1 MKSYRTL
8 FLFAGLGGGALGF
21 ARARLPGAQFTI
33 AGAVD
38 FDAGAARD
46 FATLTGQP
54 CTVADLSAMT
64 LDELRAACP
73 GGCPDVVFTSPPC
86 KSFSGCM
93 PAATAATPKYVDMAD
108 LAVRGL
114 FLALEAWEKK
124 PRLILLENVPRIQSR
139 GRHLLDIIIG
149 MLRSYGYAVRET
161 VHDCGELG
169 GLAQRRR
176 RFLLVA
182 RHVATTGDWWR
193 EPVKRRVRGIGEVLG
208 ALPLP
213 LPGSTE
219 GGPMH
224 RLPRL
229 SAMNWLRL
237 ALIPAGGDWR
247 DLPESVQL
255 APRAGRQNG
264 GYGVE
269 DWSAAA
275 HAVLAEGSVANTRA
289 AVADPRLSENANR
302 HTSKYALSEWTDAA
316 RTVTGCDGVGDGAA
330 VVADPRPGYESRNGH
345 HVQGWTTSAKTVI
358 GHDPR
363 GLKGASVADPRMT
376 CEPRNTVM
384 GVVGLDEPSGAV
396 LGAASHDNGSFSVA
410 DPRVTC
416 ERNEG
421 SMGVQSWAKAS
432 PAVIGHAT
440 IHNWPAAAADPRG
453 AGYQL
458 GHVVQTP
465 DGLAV
470 VGVELDLTD
479 PRPMDRPVIILALD
493 GTWHR
498 PMTTLELAAL
508 QSLPVGGPG
517 AWLKLDGNNGGLWR
531 ERIGNA
537 VPVDTAEAIAGTAL
551 ACLVS
556 SDAGA
561 VTLSSEPVWVGP
573 EVHA

>member
-1 MKSYRTL
+1 MSATYRTL

-21 ARARLPGAQFTI
+21 QRAQSSLGGRMTI

-38 FDAGAARD
+38 FEPGAARD
-46 FATLTGQP
+46 FETLTGQP
-54 CTVADLSAMT
+54 CTVADLSTMT

-114 FLALEAWEKK
+114 FLALEAWEAK
-124 PRLILLENVPRIQSR
+124 PRLILLENVPRIQNR
-139 GRHLLDIIIG
+139 GRHLLNVIIG

-193 EPVKRRVRGIGEVLG
+193 EPPKRRVRGIGEVLG

-213 LPGSTE
+213 LPGSTD

-264 GYGVE
+264 GFGVE
-269 DWSAAA
+269 NWSAAA

-289 AVADPRLSENANR
+289 AVADPR
-302 HTSKYALSEWTDAA
+302 
-316 RTVTGCDGVGDGAA
+316 
-330 VVADPRPGYESRNGH
+330 PGYDSRNGH
-345 HVQGWTTSAKTVI
+345 HLQAWDATAKTVI

-363 GLKGASVADPRMT
+363 GLKGAAVADPRMT

-384 GVVGLDEPSGAV
+384 GVVAGDEPSGAV
-396 LGAASHDNGSFSVA
+396 LGAASHDNGAFSVA
-410 DPRVTC
+410 DPRVQC

-421 SMGVQSWAKAS
+421 GHGVQSWSK
-432 PAVIGHAT
+432 PAPTVIGHPT

-453 AGYQL
+453 AGYQI
-458 GHVVQTP
+458 GQVVKTP
-465 DGLAV
+465 EGLAV
-470 VGVELDLTD
+470 VGVELDLSD
-479 PRPMDRPVIILALD
+479 PGPMSNPPIILALD

-517 AWLKLDGNNGGLWR
+517 AWLVLDGKNAGHWR

-537 VPVDTAEAIAGTAL
+537 VPADTAEAIAGTAL
-551 ACLVS
+551 TCLVS
-556 SDAGA
+556 SDAGGL
-561 VTLSSEPVWVGP
+561 TLGCEPVWVSPGS

>member
-1 MKSYRTL
+1 MSTYRTL

-21 ARARLPGAQFTI
+21 QRAQSSLGGRMTI

-38 FDAGAARD
+38 FEPGAARD
-46 FATLTGQP
+46 FETLTGQP
-54 CTVADLSAMT
+54 CTVADISTMT

-124 PRLILLENVPRIQSR
+124 PRLILLENVPRIQNR

-193 EPVKRRVRGIGEVLG
+193 EPPKRRVRGIGEVLG
-208 ALPLP
+208 PLPLP
-213 LPGSTE
+213 LPGSTD

-269 DWSAAA
+269 DWREAA

-289 AVADPRLSENANR
+289 AVADPR
-302 HTSKYALSEWTDAA
+302 
-316 RTVTGCDGVGDGAA
+316 
-330 VVADPRPGYESRNGH
+330 
-345 HVQGWTTSAKTVI
+345 
-358 GHDPR
+358 
-363 GLKGASVADPRMT
+363 MT
-376 CEPRNTVM
+376 CKPRNTVM
-384 GVVGLDEPSGAV
+384 GVVGPDEPSGAV
-396 LGAASHDNGSFSVA
+396 LGAAKHDNGAFSVA

-453 AGYQL
+453 AGYQI

-470 VGVELDLTD
+470 IGVELDLSD
-479 PRPMDRPVIILALD
+479 PRPMDRPPIILALD

-517 AWLKLDGNNGGLWR
+517 AWLVLDGRNAGHWR

-537 VPVDTAEAIAGTAL
+537 VPADTAEAIAGTAL
-551 ACLVS
+551 TCLRS
-556 SDAGA
+556 SDAGGL
-561 VTLSSEPVWVGP
+561 TLSCEPVWVGP

>member
-1 MKSYRTL
+1 
-8 FLFAGLGGGALGF
+8 
-21 ARARLPGAQFTI
+21 
-33 AGAVD
+33 
-38 FDAGAARD
+38 
-46 FATLTGQP
+46 
-54 CTVADLSAMT
+54 
-64 LDELRAACP
+64 
-73 GGCPDVVFTSPPC
+73 
-86 KSFSGCM
+86 M

-208 ALPLP
+208 ELPVPLP
-213 LPGSTE
+213 VSTD

-269 DWSAAA
+269 DWGAAA

-289 AVADPRLSENANR
+289 AVADPRLPGREERRSGERGVLDWSDPSGTIIGHADAN
-302 HTSKYALSEWTDAA
+302 
-316 RTVTGCDGVGDGAA
+316 AA
-330 VVADPRPGYESRNGH
+330 VHVADPRPGYESRNGH
-345 HVQGWTTSAKTVI
+345 HVQDWTTSAKTVI

-363 GLKGASVADPRMT
+363 GLKGAAVADPRMT

-384 GVVGLDEPSGAV
+384 GVVGGDEPSGAV
-396 LGAASHDNGSFSVA
+396 LGAAKHDNGAFSVA

-458 GHVVQTP
+458 GHVVRTP

-470 VGVELDLTD
+470 VGVDLDLSD
-479 PRPMDRPVIILALD
+479 PGPMKNPPIILALD

-508 QSLPVGGPG
+508 QSLPVGSPG

-551 ACLVS
+551 SCLVS

-561 VTLSSEPVWVGP
+561 LTLSSEPVWVGP
-573 EVHA
+573 EVHAC

>member
-1 MKSYRTL
+1 MSTYRTL

-21 ARARLPGAQFTI
+21 QRAQSSLGGRMTI

-38 FDAGAARD
+38 FEPGAARD
-46 FATLTGQP
+46 FETLTGHP
-54 CTVADLSAMT
+54 CTVADISTMT
-64 LDELRAACP
+64 LDELRVACP

-114 FLALEAWEKK
+114 FLALEAWERK
-124 PRLILLENVPRIQSR
+124 PRLILLENVPRIQNR

-193 EPVKRRVRGIGEVLG
+193 EPPKRRVRGIGEVLG

-213 LPGSTE
+213 LPGSTD

-269 DWSAAA
+269 DWREAA

-289 AVADPRLSENANR
+289 A
-302 HTSKYALSEWTDAA
+302 
-316 RTVTGCDGVGDGAA
+316 
-330 VVADPRPGYESRNGH
+330 
-345 HVQGWTTSAKTVI
+345 I
-358 GHDPR
+358 
-363 GLKGASVADPRMT
+363 ADPRMT
-376 CEPRNTVM
+376 CEPRNSVM
-384 GVVGLDEPSGAV
+384 GVLRSDQPSGAV
-396 LGAASHDNGSFSVA
+396 LGAARHDNGAFSVA

-421 SMGVQSWAKAS
+421 SMGVQSWTR
-432 PAVIGHAT
+432 PAPTVIGHPT

-453 AGYQL
+453 VGYQI
-458 GHVVQTP
+458 GHVVRTP
-465 DGLAV
+465 EGLAV

-479 PRPMDRPVIILALD
+479 PRPMDRPPIILALD

-508 QSLPVGGPG
+508 QSLPLGGPG
-517 AWLKLDGNNGGLWR
+517 AWLVLDGKNAGHWR

-537 VPVDTAEAIAGTAL
+537 VPVETAEAIAGTAL
-551 ACLVS
+551 TCLRS
-556 SDAGA
+556 SDAGGL
-561 VTLSSEPVWVGP
+561 TLSCEPVWVGP
-573 EVHA
+573 EVHS